1 MDKLLKSLKMAPRK
15 AGVFLII
22 IYQKYISGLFGRK
35 CRFYPT
41 CSEYTKQAIDK
52 YGIIKGSF
60 KGIKRILKC
69 NPCHKRRNRPFKIRR
84 KEYDRFYSRTFRRT
98 Y

>member
-1 MDKLLKSLKMAPRK
+1 MNKILKWLKMALKRI
-15 AGVFLII
+15 GIFLIE

-52 YGIIKGSF
+52 YGIIKGSL
-60 KGIKRILKC
+60 KGIKRIIKC
-69 NPCHKRRNRPFKIRR
+69 NPFHKRRSRQIKIRR
-84 KEYDRFYSRTFRRT
+84 RVK
-98 Y
+98 

>member
-1 MDKLLKSLKMAPRK
+1 MNKIIKSLKMVSKKIGIA
-15 AGVFLII
+15 VIEF
-22 IYQKYISGLFGRK
+22 YQKHISGILGKK

-52 YGIIKGSF
+52 YGIMIGSF

-69 NPCHKRRNRPFKIRR
+69 NPFCKGGVDHLK
-84 KEYDRFYSRTFRRT
+84 
-98 Y
+98 

>member
-1 MDKLLKSLKMAPRK
+1 MDNFLKRLKLVFKRFII
-15 AGVFLII
+15 FLIN
-22 IYQKYISGLFGRK
+22 IYQKYISGIFGKK

-60 KGIKRILKC
+60 KGLKRILKC
-69 NPCHKRRNRPFKIRR
+69 NPFHKRRNRLFRVRR
-84 KEYDRFYSRTFRRT
+84 IDR
-98 Y
+98 

>member
-1 MDKLLKSLKMAPRK
+1 MNKIIKSLKMAPRK
-15 AGVFLII
+15 FAMFLIG

-35 CRFYPT
+35 CRFHPT

-69 NPCHKRRNRPFKIRR
+69 NPCHKRGSRLFKVRR
-84 KEYDRFYSRTFRRT
+84 MNK
-98 Y
+98 

>member
-1 MDKLLKSLKMAPRK
+1 MNKIIKSLKTAPRRF
-15 AGVFLII
+15 AMFLISL
-22 IYQKYISGLFGRK
+22 YQKHISGLFGKK

-52 YGIIKGSF
+52 YGIIKGSL

-69 NPCHKRRNRPFKIRR
+69 NPCHHGGIDYL
-84 KEYDRFYSRTFRRT
+84 E
-98 Y
+98 

>member
-1 MDKLLKSLKMAPRK
+1 MNKIIKSLKTAPRRF
-15 AGVFLII
+15 AMFLISF
-22 IYQKYISGLFGRK
+22 YQKYISGLFGRK

-52 YGIIKGSF
+52 YGIIKGSL

-69 NPCHKRRNRPFKIRR
+69 NPCHNGGIDYL
-84 KEYDRFYSRTFRRT
+84 E
-98 Y
+98 

>member
-1 MDKLLKSLKMAPRK
+1 MNKILKWLKMAPK
-15 AGVFLII
+15 KIGIFLIE

-52 YGIIKGSF
+52 YGIIKGSL

-69 NPCHKRRNRPFKIRR
+69 NPFHKRRSRLFKVRR
-84 KEYDRFYSRTFRRT
+84 KNK
-98 Y
+98 

>member
-1 MDKLLKSLKMAPRK
+1 MNNILKWLKIAPRNF
-15 AGVFLII
+15 GIFLIE

-52 YGIIKGSF
+52 YGIIKGSL

-69 NPCHKRRNRPFKIRR
+69 NPFHKRR
-84 KEYDRFYSRTFRRT
+84 SR
-98 Y
+98 

>member
-1 MDKLLKSLKMAPRK
+1 MGDVFKSFKLAPRK
-15 AGVFLII
+15 FGIFLIN
-22 IYQKYISGLFGRK
+22 IYQKHISGIFGKK

-60 KGIKRILKC
+60 KGIKRIVKC
-69 NPCHKRRNRPFKIRR
+69 NPLHKRGNRPFKVRR
-84 KEYDRFYSRTFRRT
+84 MNK
-98 Y
+98 

>member
-1 MDKLLKSLKMAPRK
+1 MDKIIKSLKLAPRK
-15 AGVFLII
+15 IAMFLIG

-60 KGIKRILKC
+60 KGIRRVLKC
-69 NPCHKRRNRPFKIRR
+69 HPFGKGGVDHL
-84 KEYDRFYSRTFRRT
+84 E
-98 Y
+98 

>member
-1 MDKLLKSLKMAPRK
+1 MVKNVFKRFVIKLIE
-15 AGVFLII
+15 F
-22 IYQKYISGLFGRK
+22 YQKHISRLLGRN

-60 KGIKRILKC
+60 KGFKRILKC
-69 NPCHKRRNRPFKIRR
+69 HPFHKGGVDKL
-84 KEYDRFYSRTFRRT
+84 D
-98 Y
+98 